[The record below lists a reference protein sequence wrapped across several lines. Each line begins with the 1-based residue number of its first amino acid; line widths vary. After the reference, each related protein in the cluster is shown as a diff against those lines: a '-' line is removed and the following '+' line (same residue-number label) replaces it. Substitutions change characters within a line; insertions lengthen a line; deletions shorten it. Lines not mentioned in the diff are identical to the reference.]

1 MTKKP
6 KSIRLQM
13 KKLFPLMAMGLTL
26 GVASVQAQDNGK
38 KTMTAYMVSDAH
50 LDTQWNWDVQAT
62 IKTHIWN
69 TMVQNFRLI
78 EQYPDYIFNFEGAV
92 KYAWMKEYYPLQY
105 EQLKKYV
112 AQGRWHVTGSSWDA
126 NEVVLCSPESW
137 IRNIALGQTYY
148 RQEFNTEST
157 DVFLPDCFGFPYT
170 MPTLAKHCGLIG
182 FSSQKLMWRTKP
194 FYEDNKKYP
203 FTVGLWKGIDGSEIM
218 MTHGFSYN
226 HRFPDEDI
234 SKSEG
239 LKKEISESPLGI
251 VYRYYGTGDTGGSP
265 NMTSVRAVE
274 KGIKGDGPIKIIS
287 ATSDQIYKDFLPYEK
302 HPELPRFQGE
312 LTMDLHG
319 NGCYTSQAAMKLYN
333 RQNEHL
339 GDAAERS
346 AVVADWLGEQTYP
359 IERLTENWKRTI
371 WHQFHD
377 DVTGTSIPRAYE
389 FSWNDELL
397 SLKANADMVTASV
410 NSVARQLDT
419 QVSGTP
425 VVVYNPEAFP
435 VKTVAQAEVDGPVA
449 VAGPDGKTVPS
460 QLVRQG
466 GKQLVLFE
474 ASVPA
479 TGFAVYQLTKGKAS
493 AGQEK
498 QGNSIENSRYRIT
511 VDDRGDIQSIFDKQA
526 GREMVADGQRIR
538 LVVFDDCESRVW
550 PAWEIQ
556 KATLDKAPVGL
567 QGAGV
572 SVIGGPLRQTLV
584 VRKKYGDTEIV
595 QNIHLYEGAQAYRI
609 DFDTEVD
616 WRSEN
621 SLLKTEFPLSV
632 SNPEATYD
640 LGLGSVK
647 RGNNRDNQFEVYA
660 HEWTDLT
667 DRSGSYGV
675 TILNNSRYGWD
686 KPNDNTLRHSL
697 IFTPKPGRGYR
708 YQAQQDL
715 GHHVFTYSIVGHQGA
730 LNEPEAVRQAAVL
743 NSPLKTFKAPKHKG
757 SLGRTF
763 SFLQSSNDQV
773 LVRALKRAEVS
784 DEYVVRVYEIGG
796 KQQQTAEITFPAAL
810 AQAVEADGT
819 EKTIGNAV
827 FAGNKLQVSI
837 NPYGV
842 RTYKVKLAKRAAKTA
857 VASERLPLEY
867 DRACFTFNEFRG
879 AANFEGGY
887 SYAAELL
894 PDNGLDINGIHFDF
908 GEKDAL
914 NGLSCKGQ
922 TLTLDRAANYR
933 HLYLLAAS
941 DKDDRR
947 PTFTVGK
954 SPQKVSVPFYSGFV
968 GQWGHDGH
976 TRGFVKDAPVAY
988 VGTHRHSSNAD
999 EPYEYTYMF
1008 LVKLDIPAG
1017 ATSVTL
1023 PDDAHVVLFA
1033 ATLANDE
1040 DGLQP
1045 ATPLFESS
1053 LVAADEAGDEAQAD
1067 EAVKQPNLLKNAKI
1081 VSVSGQVNDRERA
1094 QMMVDGDADTKWCD
1108 VSQAPN
1114 FVVFDLGESKTV
1126 SRWRML
1132 NAASEDASFITR
1144 TCLIQ
1149 GRNSET
1155 EEWQTLDM
1163 IDNNRTNQV
1172 DRMFKPT
1179 AVRYVRLFVVSPT
1192 QGTGDASRIY
1202 ELQMF

>member
-1 MTKKP
+1 
-6 KSIRLQM
+6 
-13 KKLFPLMAMGLTL
+13 MALGLVL
-26 GVASVQAQDNGK
+26 GSGQVQAQENGK
-38 KTMTAYMVSDAH
+38 KTMKAYLVSDAH

-62 IKTHIWN
+62 IKSHIWN
-69 TMVQNFRLI
+69 TMVQNFRLF
-78 EQYPDYIFNFEGAV
+78 EEYPDYIFNFEGAV

-112 AQGRWHVTGSSWDA
+112 AQGRWHIAGSSWDA
-126 NEVVLCSPESW
+126 NEVIICSPESW

-170 MPTLAKHCGLIG
+170 MPTLASHCGLIG

-218 MTHGFSYN
+218 MTHGFDYGHKWN
-226 HRFPDEDI
+226 NEDL
-234 SKSEG
+234 SKSEP
-239 LKKEISESPLGI
+239 LIKEIGESPLGI
-251 VYRYYGTGDTGGSP
+251 AYRYYGTGDIGGSP
-265 NMTSVRAVE
+265 TIPSVRSVE
-274 KGIKGDGPIKIIS
+274 MGIKGNGPVQIIS
-287 ATSDQIYKDFLPYEK
+287 ATSDQIYKDFLPYDK
-302 HPELPRFQGE
+302 HPELPRFEGE

-319 NGCYTSQAAMKLYN
+319 NACYTSQAAMKLYN

-346 AVVADWLGEQTYP
+346 SVVADWLGEQTYP

-397 SLKANADMVTASV
+397 DLKTNADIVTTSV
-410 NSVARQLDT
+410 SGVARQLDT

-425 VVVYNPEAFP
+425 LVVYNPEAFTLN
-435 VKTVAQAEVDGPVA
+435 TVAEAEVDGPVT
-449 VAGPDGKTVPS
+449 VAGPDGKPVAS
-460 QLVRQG
+460 QLIRRN
-466 GKQLVLFE
+466 GKQVVLFE

-479 TGFAVYQLTKGKAS
+479 TGFAVYQLQPAKGKA
-493 AGQEK
+493 AVAQEK

-511 VDDRGDIQSIFDKQA
+511 VDNNGDIQSLYDKVA
-526 GREMVADGQRIR
+526 ARELVADGKRIR
-538 LVVFDDCESRVW
+538 LVIFDDCLSRAW
-550 PAWEIQ
+550 PAWEVH
-556 KATLDKAPVGL
+556 KATLDKDPVGIN
-567 QGAGV
+567 GNGV
-572 SVIGGPLRQTLV
+572 SIVSGPLRQTLV
-584 VRKKYGDTEIV
+584 VRKKYGETDIV

-621 SLLKTEFPLSV
+621 SMLKAEFPLSV
-632 SNPEATYD
+632 SNPEASYD

-667 DRSGSYGV
+667 DKSGNYGV

-697 IFTPKPGRGYR
+697 LFTPKPDRGYR

-715 GHHVFTYSIVGHQGA
+715 GHHVFTYSIVGHQGD
-730 LNEPEAVRQAAVL
+730 LNEPEAVRQAAIL
-743 NSPLKTFKAPKHKG
+743 NSPLKTFKAAKHKG
-757 SLGRTF
+757 QLGRTF
-763 SFLQSSNDQV
+763 SFLQSSNDKV

-796 KQQQTAEITFPAAL
+796 KQQQSAELTFPTAI

-819 EKTIGNAV
+819 EKTLGQAK

-842 RTYKVKLAKRAAKTA
+842 RTYKVKLQAPASANKQT
-857 VASERLPLEY
+857 VATKVLALDY
-867 DRACFTFNEFRG
+867 DRACSTFNEFRS

-894 PDNGLDINGIHFDF
+894 PKDGLTINGIHFVL
-908 GEKDAL
+908 GERDAK

-922 TLTLDRAANYR
+922 TLQFNSKSYK

-941 DKDDRR
+941 DKGDRN
-947 PTFTVGK
+947 PVFTVGK
-954 SPQKVSVPFYSGFV
+954 SSQKVSVPFYSGFV
-968 GQWGHDGH
+968 GQWGHDTH
-976 TRGFVKDAPVAY
+976 TKGFLKDATVAY
-988 VGTHRHSSNAD
+988 VGTHRHSAGAD
-999 EPYEYTYMF
+999 EPYEYTYMY

-1017 ATSVTL
+1017 ATSVKL
-1023 PDDAHVVLFA
+1023 PEDEHVVLFA
-1033 ATLANDE
+1033 ATLADDE
-1040 DGLQP
+1040 NGVTP
-1045 ATPLFESS
+1045 AGKLFESS
-1053 LVAADEAGDEAQAD
+1053 LVSDNAGLEGASEEAALR
-1067 EAVKQPNLLKNAKI
+1067 PNLLKNAKI
-1081 VSVSGQVNDRERA
+1081 ISVSGEVNGRETA
-1094 QMMVDGDADTKWCD
+1094 DKLVDDNTDTKWCD
-1108 VSQAPN
+1108 TTDAPN
-1114 FVVFDLGESKTV
+1114 YVVFDLGESKSV
-1126 SRWRML
+1126 NHWRMI
-1132 NAASEDASFITR
+1132 NAASENPSYVTR
-1144 TCLIQ
+1144 TCLLQ
-1149 GRNSET
+1149 GRNSLT
-1155 EEWQTLDM
+1155 EEWQTLD
-1163 IDNNRTNQV
+1163 ILENNQSNTV
-1172 DRMFKPT
+1172 DRDFKAT
-1179 AVRYVRLFVVSPT
+1179 SVRYIRLYVVSRT
-1192 QGTGDASRIY
+1192 QSTGDAVRIY
-1202 ELQMF
+1202 ELAVNATK